1 MVEKAWRWEQCML
14 LQKSRELLVPILAD
28 QEGEKRAEAKP
39 GCKVNRYAEPQGP
52 IFFY

>member
-1 MVEKAWRWEQCML
+1 MLMDEGSIMVGKAWRWEQCML

-39 GCKVNRYAEPQGP
+39 GCKSIR
-52 IFFY
+52 